1 MAHKNEEIS
10 AEEAAILLDLHPR
23 TIRNLIQRRELKALK
38 VKGRWYLDKASVM
51 ALKDNGV
58 PLSEPHERAVTT
70 QSLSLRGPH
79 RLAAYRLCLHGYSLL
94 PDLDLLDTETRK
106 RCQHLQLQVLEHL
119 GAGFYSYG
127 MEKEFSYVRSRASLG
142 SLLAI
147 LFSSQK
153 SEFDRANDFLESECI
168 RAISSLIRKMQFP
181 KGKKT
186 HESAAPL
193 Q

>member
-23 TIRNLIQRRELKALK
+23 TIRNLIQKRELQALK

-79 RLAAYRLCLHGYSLL
+79 RLAAYRLCLHDYSLL
-94 PDLDLLDTETRK
+94 PDLEMLDTETLST
-106 RCQHLQLQVLEHL
+106 HTALPL
-119 GAGFYSYG
+119 
-127 MEKEFSYVRSRASLG
+127 
-142 SLLAI
+142 
-147 LFSSQK
+147 LFSQLKICTRVRGSTL
-153 SEFDRANDFLESECI
+153 SHL
-168 RAISSLIRKMQFP
+168 LV
-181 KGKKT
+181 T
-186 HESAAPL
+186 
-193 Q
+193 